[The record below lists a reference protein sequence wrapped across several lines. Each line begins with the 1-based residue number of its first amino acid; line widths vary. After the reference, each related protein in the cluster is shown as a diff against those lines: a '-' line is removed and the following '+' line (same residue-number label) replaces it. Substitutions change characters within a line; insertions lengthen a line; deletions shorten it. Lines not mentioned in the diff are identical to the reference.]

1 MDNEQH
7 WVLFA
12 CVKVTGSK
20 EHRISAI
27 FECNHVIAQSANLV
41 AVPLSELVP
50 VRSNVQLFE
59 HLHFQIAAVK
69 QLVEGLTVCRDLLEA
84 DAVDLRRQCCLT
96 VVEDESVLEQAH
108 HCVVTHAQS
117 ILIRDTRHS
126 EHFDLASSRVDD
138 VNSMLT
144 LNLRREDEEFVR
156 FVQEL
161 GFRVSVVI
169 AIQACKFLV
178 ISRVCRNAINHSLGG
193 NWAIRIISDGPAQLL
208 ELIASSVANE
218 FLIACNVSKLSEVAR
233 KAWLHGHILASGV
246 HLAKVVS

>member
-1 MDNEQH
+1 M
-7 WVLFA
+7 
-12 CVKVTGSK
+12 
-20 EHRISAI
+20 
-27 FECNHVIAQSANLV
+27 
-41 AVPLSELVP
+41 
-50 VRSNVQLFE
+50 
-59 HLHFQIAAVK
+59 
-69 QLVEGLTVCRDLLEA
+69 
-84 DAVDLRRQCCLT
+84 
-96 VVEDESVLEQAH
+96 
-108 HCVVTHAQS
+108 
-117 ILIRDTRHS
+117 
-126 EHFDLASSRVDD
+126 LA
-138 VNSMLT
+138 

-178 ISRVCRNAINHSLGG
+178 ISRVCRNTINHSLGG
-193 NWAIRIISDGPAQLL
+193 NWAIRIITDGPAQLL